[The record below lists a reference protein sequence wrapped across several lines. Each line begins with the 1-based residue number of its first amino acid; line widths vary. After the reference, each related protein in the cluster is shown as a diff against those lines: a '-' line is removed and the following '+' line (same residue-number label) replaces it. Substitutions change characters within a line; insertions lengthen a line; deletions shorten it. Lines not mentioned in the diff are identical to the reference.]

1 MSFAT
6 AIEDA
11 GRTIDAIG
19 VGTIVIGAVA
29 SFATIARSATHHEPG
44 AYRRFRSRLGQSILL
59 GLELL
64 VAADIIRTV
73 AVTPTIERVGVLGGI
88 VIIRTVL
95 SLTLELETTGSVP
108 WRRTVVD
115 QPPPSSRPDG
125 SHAADNCQQD
135 RPRRSH
141 P

>member
-29 SFATIARSATHHEPG
+29 SFATIARSATHHEPR
-44 AYRRFRSRLGQSILL
+44 AYQRFRSRLGQSILL

-108 WRRTVVD
+108 WRRTVGD
-115 QPPPSSRPDG
+115 QPTLHHDQAAHTPPTTASKPP
-125 SHAADNCQQD
+125 
-135 RPRRSH
+135 PRRSH
-141 P
+141 T